1 MKGRNLEEKAM
12 KKPKRIQ
19 ALLFLLAMDL
29 LIVLLVS
36 MLPVLTCAQAKTRVG
51 KSFAQELVEA
61 TRAKHPESDEIGIST
76 NTSRGCIGIASTDK
90 TDIGGKCE
98 KEDSEPMR
106 TGKPVVEKEKDGF
119 DVSLPLHDSTGKII
133 GALGVGFKSASGQTK
148 ASVTEQ
154 AQKIAAEMEAQIP
167 SKAKLFE
174 RSE

>member
-1 MKGRNLEEKAM
+1 MKETQ
-12 KKPKRIQ
+12 RIP
-19 ALLFLLAMDL
+19 ALLVLLGT
-29 LIVLLVS
+29 VLLVALLLS
-36 MLPVLTCAQAKTRVG
+36 MLPVLTSAQTKTRTG
-51 KSFAQELVEA
+51 KSFAQKLVEA
-61 TRAKHPESDEIGIST
+61 TQAKHPESDEIGISA

-90 TDIGGKCE
+90 SDIGGKCE

-133 GALGVGFKSASGQTK
+133 GAVGIGFKSAPGQTE
-148 ASVTEQ
+148 ASVTQQ
-154 AQKIAAEMEAQIP
+154 AQKIATEMEAQIP